1 MENLFRIVVVA
12 MSKIL
17 ALDLGDAWVGVAL
30 TDRDSLFARPHST
43 VATQDLRSFL
53 MDILSHEQIKKIIIG
68 HPRTMKGGHS
78 AQTDKV
84 VAMKEQLVKEFPNH
98 EFILWDE
105 RLSSKRA
112 ESLSSDVRSREE
124 KLKTHARAAA
134 FILDSYLTFL
144 QVLSER
150 QATEIDKLG

>member
-1 MENLFRIVVVA
+1 

-17 ALDLGDAWVGVAL
+17 ALDLGDAWVGIAL
-30 TDRDSLFARPHST
+30 TDRDCIFARPHST
-43 VATQDLRSFL
+43 VAASDLKAFL
-53 MDILSHEQIKKIIIG
+53 IKILSEEQIRKIIIG

-84 VAMKEQLVKEFPNH
+84 VAQKDQLEQEFPDQ

-112 ESLSSDVRSREE
+112 EALASNVPSREE
-124 KLKTHARAAA
+124 KMKTHARAAA
-134 FILDSYLTFL
+134 FILDSYITFL

-150 QATEIDKLG
+150 QSTEIDKLG